1 MLKRIAPIAF
11 LLVMVASAV
20 AQDATSQTATAQASP
35 DSQQQQDEKAK
46 LEKKALALL
55 EQVIADA
62 QTLRLPENKLRV
74 QIVAADML
82 WDKNPARARGLLTDS
97 GSMLGQMM
105 LEMNRQDRDE
115 LNTINQLRQELVLT
129 AGWHD
134 ADLGY
139 QLLRSTQPP
148 QQQPSQTNA
157 AFGPGRNNNR
167 AQIVFDQQANNLEQQ
182 LLSTVALT
190 DPKYAYQKASE
201 SLDKNEFPPSLNRI
215 LAQLQSKDQE
225 LFKKLSDKTLN
236 RLASDSLLSSS
247 QASTVAINL
256 LSPGPVPAST
266 STATDDAAN
275 ATPTPSPS
283 PSTTQQTGARGNQNA
298 RQPVLSESSYHDLMD
313 SAITAAL
320 SVTSAG
326 PLANMQRGGGGAI
339 RIQRGQQQQQQNPPD
354 DSQIRQ
360 NNARSLLF
368 SLQGMLPLIDQY
380 LPDRAQSV
388 RQKLTELGINSNPA
402 AQTMNAMRA
411 MANQGGSSDSLVT
424 AASQAPPQIQSRLY
438 QSAAQRAIDEGNIDK
453 AVDIATNHLDENGR
467 NAIMQAVDFKKLTT
481 TASAEKLNEIKQKLA
496 ALPSDNDR
504 IKYLIDLAKATQKD
518 NPKLATRFLD
528 DARNLVSRRA
538 MDYDDFGNQIKVA
551 DAYATVDP
559 KKSFEILDAGIAQ
572 LNELLQA
579 ATVLNG
585 FEVDVFKEG
594 ELTLRSDS
602 DLIGMVARFGG
613 ELAALAK
620 VDFEGARG
628 AADRFQLPEPRMN
641 ARLTIAQSFLGTQ
654 PVQNQNNRR
663 QNLNFFMR

>member
-1 MLKRIAPIAF
+1 M
-11 LLVMVASAV
+11 

-35 DSQQQQDEKAK
+35 DPQQQADEKAK

-55 EQVIADA
+55 EQVVTDS
-62 QTLRLPENKLRV
+62 QGLKLPENKLRV
-74 QIVAADML
+74 QIAAADML
-82 WDKNPARARGLLTDS
+82 WDKHPSRARGLLTD
-97 GSMLGQMM
+97 GGAMLGQMM
-105 LEMNRQDRDE
+105 LDMNRQDRDE

-129 AGWHD
+129 AGRHD

-139 QLLRSTQPP
+139 QLLHSTQPP
-148 QQQPSQTNA
+148 PQQASQNNG
-157 AFGPGRNNNR
+157 FGPGRGNR
-167 AQIVFDQQANNLEQQ
+167 PQIILDQQANSLEQQ
-182 LLSTVALT
+182 LLSTVAQT
-190 DPKYAYQKASE
+190 DPKYAYQKAVE

-215 LAQLQSKDQE
+215 LTQLQTKDQE

-236 RLASDSLLSSS
+236 RLASDNLLASS

-641 ARLTIAQSFLGTQ
+641 AKLMIAQGILGTR
-654 PVQNQNNRR
+654 PLDNGNRPR